1 MDRTATASFRVLLLA
16 GLACIASAFAAG
28 GQPRHPVPAKSRA
41 VACDVALPRPSD
53 LPAGARLDG
62 DVLTV
67 SVPPGSAG
75 RSCLVSITL
84 DPSVF
89 TKWPFRLEMDV
100 WAEDVSPRPNPW
112 NGVKIMAVSESVL
125 GEMFYPQAAFPTG
138 TVARTTAAVSYDYLG
153 ALSER
158 VTLQLGLEGVTGTA
172 HFDLSSFRAWEIRMF
187 PRTNETYR
195 IRYPER
201 LAKTPQLRGV
211 MLPEPEHVTEAD
223 FDRLAEWG
231 VTLVRF
237 QMTGGAK
244 DWDAAVPLRSVPGW
258 YRWVEKEMGILDKVL
273 AWAAARG
280 ILVCVDLHSI
290 PGGRVWPRDE
300 HRVFVEPGY
309 AELLVD
315 TWEWFARRYKGDA
328 RIYGFDLINE
338 PLQRNSDVAVGCW
351 ELQERIARAVR
362 AIDPDRTIVMEANYD
377 DSHNGIAVQSP
388 LALDNVIYEFHMY
401 QPLAYTHQ
409 YVIGVTARDVKEK
422 GLAFKPKPYPNA
434 DWRNPGL
441 STTGRPF
448 DKEYLR
454 RAVRGAREFQLR
466 HGARIYVGEFSA
478 AAWAPG
484 ADRYLAD
491 CADIF
496 AEYGWDW
503 TYHAFREYEA
513 WSVEHSFS
521 VPPVF
526 GGRGVPSD
534 GNPRQQALV
543 DAIKGKG
550 R

>member
-1 MDRTATASFRVLLLA
+1 MRLSASLLLA
-16 GLACIASAFAAG
+16 VAGCSASALFAAG
-28 GQPRHPVPAKSRA
+28 RPVHPVPAGSRA
-41 VACDVALPRPSD
+41 VALDVALARPTA
-53 LPAGARLDG
+53 LPEGASLDG

-67 SVPPGSAG
+67 TVPPGASG
-75 RSCLVSITL
+75 TGCVVGIPL
-84 DPSVF
+84 DPAVF

-100 WAEDVSPRPNPW
+100 WTENVSPRPNPW
-112 NGVKIMAVSESVL
+112 NGVKVMAVSESIL
-125 GEMFYPQAAFPTG
+125 GEALYPQAQLPTG
-138 TVARTTAAVSYDYLG
+138 TVQRTTAAVSFDYLG
-153 ALSER
+153 TLSER
-158 VTLQLGLEGVTGTA
+158 VTLQLGLEQVSGTA
-172 HFDLSSFRAWEIRMF
+172 HFDLSSFRAWEVRMF
-187 PRTNETYR
+187 PKTNGTYR
-195 IRYPER
+195 VRYPER
-201 LAKTPQLRGV
+201 VAKLPQLRGV
-211 MLPEPEHVTEAD
+211 MLPEPANITEAD

-231 VTLVRF
+231 ATLVRF

-244 DWDAAVPLRSVPGW
+244 GWDAAAPLRSVPRW
-258 YRWVEKEMGILDKVL
+258 YRWLDRQMEILDKVL
-273 AWAAARG
+273 AWADKRG
-280 ILVCVDLHSI
+280 ILVCVDLHSV

-315 TWEWFARRYKGDA
+315 TWERIARHCKGDG
-328 RIYGFDLINE
+328 RIFGFDLINE
-338 PLQRNSDVAVGCW
+338 PIQRRSDVSIGCW
-351 ELQERIARAVR
+351 ELQDRIARAVR
-362 AIDPDRTIVMEANYD
+362 AIDPDRTIVMEANFD
-377 DSHNGIAVQSP
+377 DSHNGMAIQSP
-388 LALDNVIYEFHMY
+388 LALDNVVYEFHMY

-409 YVIGVTARDVKEK
+409 YVIGVTAQDVKEK

-434 DWRNPGL
+434 DWRNPEV

-513 WSVEHSFS
+513 WSVEHDFAL
-521 VPPVF
+521 PPVF
-526 GGRGVPSD
+526 GGRGAPSAD
-534 GNPRQQALV
+534 NPRKRALV
-543 DAIKGKG
+543 DAIRG
-550 R
+550 RR